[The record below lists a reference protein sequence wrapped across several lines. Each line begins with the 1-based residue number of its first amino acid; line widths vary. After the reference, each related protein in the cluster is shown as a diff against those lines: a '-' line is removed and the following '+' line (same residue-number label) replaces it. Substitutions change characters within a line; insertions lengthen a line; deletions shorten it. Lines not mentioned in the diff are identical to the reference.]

1 MNTEKAESVKH
12 IDRISVVESEHGIGV
27 HIHIDDESIES
38 EALRVA
44 SYQASDRSEHR
55 KIAEKT
61 GDGMATKAAEKCLF
75 ALGAFDK
82 ANQTTAQIHTNHEVK
97 L

>member
-27 HIHIDDESIES
+27 HIHVDDESIES

-44 SYQASDRSEHR
+44 SYQASDPSEHR

-75 ALGAFDK
+75 ALGAFTR
-82 ANQTTAQIHTNHEVK
+82 QLHRFTQITRSNYEQ
-97 L
+97 